1 MKLTEFSNGNK
12 IIYNED
18 GTIDVYYIYT
28 DIDSLNDIDNKPKS
42 SIMNSL
48 KKWLRPF
55 KKLIK
60 KLGSV

>member
-18 GTIDVYYIYT
+18 GTIDVYT
-28 DIDSLNDIDNKPKS
+28 DIDSLNDIDNKSES
-42 SIMNSL
+42 SIMNSF

-55 KKLIK
+55 KKLFM
-60 KLGSV
+60 KLSSV